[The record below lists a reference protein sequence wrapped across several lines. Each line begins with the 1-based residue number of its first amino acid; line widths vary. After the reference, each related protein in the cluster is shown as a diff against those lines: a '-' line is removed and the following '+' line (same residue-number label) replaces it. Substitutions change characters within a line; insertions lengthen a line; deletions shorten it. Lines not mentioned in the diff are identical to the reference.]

1 MRAISL
7 AEANKIIDG
16 TFASAKK
23 REAYALAAIVLDAGG
38 RVKAFQKQD
47 GASLMRFEIAYG
59 KAFGAL
65 ALNRSSRQVLQKAKE
80 KPAFMQSLA
89 ELADGPLF
97 LEAGGQLIRDD
108 SGEIVGALGV
118 TGDVNEVDD
127 LCAID
132 GIHAGGYRAD
142 ADFDAEAAKRLNI
155 KVDPPL
161 KDPRKGELGSGLGAG
176 RSPRSGALKWYEPW
190 NRGTSHASYL
200 PCVGLTLVAKS
211 PGSCGWI
218 VATGRGRGRPR

>member
-1 MRAISL
+1 MRAINL
-7 AEANKIIDG
+7 AEANKIING

-23 REAYALAAIVLDAGG
+23 RKAYALAAIVLDAGG

-65 ALNRSSRQVLQKAKE
+65 ALNRSSRQVLAKAKE
-80 KPAFMQSLA
+80 KPAFMASLT

-97 LEAGGQLIRDD
+97 LEAGGQLIRDRE
-108 SGEIVGALGV
+108 GEIVGALGV

-132 GIHAGGYRAD
+132 GIHAAGLRAD
-142 ADFDAEAAKRLNI
+142 DDYDAKAARRMNI
-155 KVDPPL
+155 KKDPPVR
-161 KDPRKGELGSGLGAG
+161 DPRK
-176 RSPRSGALKWYEPW
+176 K
-190 NRGTSHASYL
+190 
-200 PCVGLTLVAKS
+200 
-211 PGSCGWI
+211 
-218 VATGRGRGRPR
+218 

>member
-1 MRAISL
+1 MRAITL

-16 TFASAKK
+16 TFASARRRK
-23 REAYALAAIVLDAGG
+23 AYALATIVLDAGG

-80 KPAFMQSLA
+80 KPPFMASLT
-89 ELADGPLF
+89 ELADGPIF
-97 LEAGGQLIRDD
+97 LEAGGQLIRDAT
-108 SGEIVGALGV
+108 GEIVGAVGV

-132 GIHAGGYRAD
+132 GIHAAGFRAD
-142 ADFDAEAAKRLNI
+142 VDFGAKEARRLNI
-155 KVDPPL
+155 KVDPLL
-161 KDPRKGELGSGLGAG
+161 KDPRKG
-176 RSPRSGALKWYEPW
+176 
-190 NRGTSHASYL
+190 
-200 PCVGLTLVAKS
+200 
-211 PGSCGWI
+211 
-218 VATGRGRGRPR
+218 

>member
-7 AEANKIIDG
+7 AEANKIING

-23 REAYALAAIVLDAGG
+23 RKAYALAAVVLDAGG

-65 ALNRSSRQVLQKAKE
+65 ALNRSSRQVLAKAKE
-80 KPAFMQSLA
+80 KPAFMASLT
-89 ELADGPLF
+89 ELADGPVF
-97 LEAGGQLIRDD
+97 LEAGGQLIRDAE
-108 SGEIVGALGV
+108 GEIIGALGV

-132 GIHAGGYRAD
+132 GIHAARLRAD
-142 ADFDAEAAKRLNI
+142 ADYDAKAARRMNI
-155 KVDPPL
+155 KKDPPL
-161 KDPRKGELGSGLGAG
+161 RDPRK
-176 RSPRSGALKWYEPW
+176 K
-190 NRGTSHASYL
+190 
-200 PCVGLTLVAKS
+200 
-211 PGSCGWI
+211 
-218 VATGRGRGRPR
+218 